1 MKKHYSKIIVFLVIV
16 MVCTLTVG
24 YSAFVTEM
32 SISKIVSHVRVQKDV
47 RITNVEFLEGDS
59 WNVVS
64 NSIDYDEDSLI
75 GNVTFTDFEA
85 VASYKVT
92 FTNFGNVK
100 VYADVSGYTGDVSST
115 PLDAMGIVEP
125 LGGTFEVI
133 MLVSPVEI
141 KTENFGIDFSFRR
154 IFDVMYDGV
163 SGNNEEVMEGE
174 TYSVFLGEDVCD
186 NIEIYMDGKLLSKSE
201 YAVDYGQLTISRITG
216 DIIIKEREKVAKLV
230 SGTLTTPGSEIC
242 IKGECFYIMS
252 NDGSTIKMLSKYNLH
267 VGSEV
272 ISSQTGTAIENP
284 TKIQS
289 STAIGYKLNK
299 SQTAASYPFIGTTGF
314 SASSYWQNK
323 VTSYPAYVYDYNS
336 IPYNHIIDY
345 RVYLNNNGLRTKD
358 IRLIKSEELE
368 TLGCSMS
375 SRTCESAPS
384 WVYSTSYWT
393 GTAKDYN
400 YIWRVDTG
408 GYFACNSFNNYY
420 DVGVRP
426 VVEIAVSE
434 VSDYITFTVDGVTY
448 RADKDMTW
456 EEWIESEYENSKFYY
471 DIEQVF
477 WGNGNTVLLNG
488 SSVNCSD
495 RIISGGT
502 YGIDTIGHSGGSVD

>member
-368 TLGCSMS
+368 TLGCSMTNWS
-375 SRTCESAPS
+375 CTNAPS